1 MVQLLSDED
10 YKCSVYILFVNSI
23 MKVIYDW
30 NLSNNFLNVKMY
42 IRKNTTD
49 TVQLGLKDMY
59 RRLYIEL
66 CIFAIMIFFPLHLC
80 GFYQFYWYFCICLHI
95 IIYSYDIMLEQMWN
109 KPCISDVAPPPST
122 PDISPDYNPYM
133 NLSYP
138 PFPECVLCAVVCML
152 ISRLFNVIYS

>member
-66 CIFAIMIFFPLHLC
+66 CIFAL
-80 GFYQFYWYFCICLHI
+80 
-95 IIYSYDIMLEQMWN
+95 
-109 KPCISDVAPPPST
+109 
-122 PDISPDYNPYM
+122 
-133 NLSYP
+133 
-138 PFPECVLCAVVCML
+138 
-152 ISRLFNVIYS
+152 

>member
-30 NLSNNFLNVKMY
+30 NLSNNFINVKMY

-59 RRLYIEL
+59 RRLYI
-66 CIFAIMIFFPLHLC
+66 
-80 GFYQFYWYFCICLHI
+80 
-95 IIYSYDIMLEQMWN
+95 
-109 KPCISDVAPPPST
+109 
-122 PDISPDYNPYM
+122 
-133 NLSYP
+133 
-138 PFPECVLCAVVCML
+138 
-152 ISRLFNVIYS
+152 

>member
-66 CIFAIMIFFPLHLC
+66 CIFAIMIFFLHLC
-80 GFYQFYWYFCICLHI
+80 GFYQFY
-95 IIYSYDIMLEQMWN
+95 
-109 KPCISDVAPPPST
+109 
-122 PDISPDYNPYM
+122 
-133 NLSYP
+133 
-138 PFPECVLCAVVCML
+138 
-152 ISRLFNVIYS
+152 

>member
-1 MVQLLSDED
+1 MSDED

-66 CIFAIMIFFPLHLC
+66 CIFAIMIFFP
-80 GFYQFYWYFCICLHI
+80 F
-95 IIYSYDIMLEQMWN
+95 IYVDSIN
-109 KPCISDVAPPPST
+109 FI
-122 PDISPDYNPYM
+122 DISVYAY
-133 NLSYP
+133 
-138 PFPECVLCAVVCML
+138 
-152 ISRLFNVIYS
+152 IYVFL

>member
-59 RRLYIEL
+59 RRLFIVS
-66 CIFAIMIFFPLHLC
+66 CIFAIMIFF
-80 GFYQFYWYFCICLHI
+80 F
-95 IIYSYDIMLEQMWN
+95 IYVDSINL
-109 KPCISDVAPPPST
+109 I
-122 PDISPDYNPYM
+122 DISVYAY
-133 NLSYP
+133 
-138 PFPECVLCAVVCML
+138 
-152 ISRLFNVIYS
+152 IYVFL

>member
-1 MVQLLSDED
+1 
-10 YKCSVYILFVNSI
+10 

-80 GFYQFYWYFCICLHI
+80 GFYQFY
-95 IIYSYDIMLEQMWN
+95 
-109 KPCISDVAPPPST
+109 
-122 PDISPDYNPYM
+122 
-133 NLSYP
+133 
-138 PFPECVLCAVVCML
+138 
-152 ISRLFNVIYS
+152 

>member
-49 TVQLGLKDMY
+49 TVQLGLNDMY

-66 CIFAIMIFFPLHLC
+66 CIFAIMIFFPSFMWILSILLI
-80 GFYQFYWYFCICLHI
+80 FLYMLTYNYIFLWYNAWTNVEQTMHI
-95 IIYSYDIMLEQMWN
+95 WCRTS
-109 KPCISDVAPPPST
+109 PST
-122 PDISPDYNPYM
+122 PNISPDYNPNM

-152 ISRLFNVIYS
+152 ISKLFNVIYS

>member
-30 NLSNNFLNVKMY
+30 NLSNNFINVKMY

-66 CIFAIMIFFPLHLC
+66 CIFAIMIFFSLHLC
-80 GFYQFYWYFCICLHI
+80 GFYQFY
-95 IIYSYDIMLEQMWN
+95 
-109 KPCISDVAPPPST
+109 
-122 PDISPDYNPYM
+122 
-133 NLSYP
+133 
-138 PFPECVLCAVVCML
+138 
-152 ISRLFNVIYS
+152 